1 MPLLRVV
8 VGSTIA
14 VDLAFAD
21 ETGSPVGATGVTIQA
36 RSPSGILQSLSITAT
51 GPGTWRANCT
61 ANEPGEW
68 YLRAACTGP
77 LAQAVEARALVEPSN
92 VLSPS

>member
-14 VDLAFAD
+14 INLACAD
-21 ETGSPVGATGVTIQA
+21 DTGSPVEATGVTVQA
-36 RSPSGILQSLSITAT
+36 RSPSGILQSLSIIST
-51 GPGTWRANCT
+51 GTGTWRGNCT
-61 ANEPGEW
+61 ASEAGEW

-92 VLSPS
+92 VLSP

>member
-14 VDLAFAD
+14 IDLAFAD
-21 ETGSPVGATGVTIQA
+21 DTGSPVEATGVTVQA
-36 RSPSGILQSLSITAT
+36 RSPSGGVQNLSIIST
-51 GPGTWRANCT
+51 GAGTWRANCT
-61 ANEPGEW
+61 ASEAGEW

-77 LAQAVEARALVEPSN
+77 LAQAVEARALVERSN
-92 VLSPS
+92 VLSP